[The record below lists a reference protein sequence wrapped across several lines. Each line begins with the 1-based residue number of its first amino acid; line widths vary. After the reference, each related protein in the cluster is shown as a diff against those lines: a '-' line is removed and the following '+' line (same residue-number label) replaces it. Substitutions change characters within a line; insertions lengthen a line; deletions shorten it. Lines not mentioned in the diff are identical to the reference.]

1 MRSKNNW
8 MNLELADDMYAVEL
22 EVRSSFAF

>member
-8 MNLELADDMYAVEL
+8 MNLELAADMYAVEL